1 MEQNLDRDLPGE
13 VRRFVR
19 ERQNSLA
26 NASSANEVM
35 EPLNDMAE
43 LFLRGSLQPGK
54 VPLDKRPALKAEFVS
69 NHFLRFAEFIF
80 SSPVIGFYGSF
91 NEEQRKDLFDVFF
104 LRGPSHDSLLVLGD
118 ALSKP
123 TTNLKNTKVV
133 VSLLEKFCAEGRLV
147 DVFVEQCRLTRPLTR
162 GPQKF
167 GQSEFES
174 KLWGQLITL
183 IVSLPQRV
191 ANKMR
196 LKCSSQF
203 YPEPFFKMV
212 ADQILKALDKLHDN
226 LTMSYDCSFKFLG
239 ELIGRICMAG
249 QAEKTFAILLPA
261 LEKWLATSPLWNRI
275 CARLITGVPDGTME
289 HVAEGLLKAANNPTL
304 IAKLFG
310 DSILSNTKLKYLL
323 TNKFLL
329 MRSYSNT
336 NVLYN
341 IIAYL
346 SGCKRR
352 HLLVEVVHTL
362 LNVWGDRSAIKHTT
376 YDQHFYV
383 TCAVVLS
390 FGHLN
395 MEEKQTEKHTI
406 LTKLLVGVQSH
417 LDSPL
422 EKVRRLGMVVAECIT
437 SSLEPNGEK
446 LFFEYAE
453 DDEIKLL
460 KSMAKGS
467 KEWLNLGKAEKER
480 KKLHSDV
487 AETEKIRSDRTSDPQ
502 QNSIPQK
509 NEYDDDDDDELLPYD
524 LDEDDDTRSKSNS
537 PKFLRDCIEGL
548 IASEDPSKT
557 EASLKSVE
565 QLVCA
570 GLDDLE
576 DVCVELVKVLL
587 HLEDRYSTDK
597 FYEIRHNAMVSVTI
611 RCPQQIACYL
621 TEEFFAPNYNLQQRM
636 DMLNVLADAAQQLSA
651 PTEIAKTRAVPRK
664 FPLPQADTL
673 KSVQAVPE
681 WQKIVQER
689 IDGKTKRISKGPS
702 CPPPK
707 GVANKFA
714 GVAGFFFFPLMKN
727 FDMKLNTLDL
737 LGDDTLVLGRLVYT
751 LGIIMYSARE
761 TPIARN
767 MGVALLEFTWALKYH
782 KEAFVRQ
789 ALIFA
794 QAMVAVS
801 VPSSTLMSD
810 APGELFELHNWLK
823 MTVQSDTDA
832 DSVKAALQTLVLLED
847 IFKNEVTLHD

>member
-1 MEQNLDRDLPGE
+1 MEMNLDRDLPGE

-26 NASSANEVM
+26 NASSSTEVV

-69 NHFLRFAEFIF
+69 YHFLRFAEFIL

-91 NEEQRKDLFDVFF
+91 NEEQRKYLFDVFF

-118 ALSKP
+118 ALSKQ
-123 TTNLKNTKVV
+123 TTNLKITKVV

-147 DVFVEQCRLTRPLTR
+147 DVFVEQCRISRPLTS

-167 GQSEFES
+167 SQSELES

-203 YPEPFFKMV
+203 YPGPYFRMV
-212 ADQILKALDKLHDN
+212 ADQILKALDRLHDN
-226 LTMSYDCSFKFLG
+226 LTMSNDCSFKFLG

-249 QAEKTFAILLPA
+249 QAEKTFAVLLPA

-289 HVAEGLLKAANNPTL
+289 HVTEGLLKAANNPSL

-323 TNKFLL
+323 TSKFLL

-336 NVLYN
+336 NVLCN

-362 LNVWGDRSAIKHTT
+362 LDVWGDRSALKHTT

-395 MEEKQTEKHTI
+395 MEEKQSEKHTL

-437 SSLEPNGEK
+437 LSLEPNGEK
-446 LFFEYAE
+446 LVFEYAE
-453 DDEIKLL
+453 DDETKLL

-467 KEWLNLGKAEKER
+467 KECLNFGKAEKEN
-480 KKLHSDV
+480 KTLHSERGTD
-487 AETEKIRSDRTSDPQ
+487 SQ
-502 QNSIPQK
+502 QSSIPLK
-509 NEYDDDDDDELLPYD
+509 NEHDDDGDGDSDLLPYD
-524 LDEDDDTRSKSNS
+524 LDEDGDTTRKSNS

-570 GLDDLE
+570 ELDDLE

-587 HLEDRYSTDK
+587 HLEDRYSADK
-597 FYEIRHNAMVSVTI
+597 FYETRHNAMVSVTI

-636 DMLNVLADAAQQLSA
+636 DMLNVLADAAQQLSI
-651 PTEIAKTRAVPRK
+651 PTEISKTRALPRK
-664 FPLPQADTL
+664 FPLPQADSL
-673 KSVQAVPE
+673 KSLQAVPE

-689 IDGKTKRISKGPS
+689 IEGKTKRISKGPS
-702 CPPPK
+702 CPQPK
-707 GVANKFA
+707 GVVNKFA
-714 GVAGFFFFPLMKN
+714 GVAGFFSFPLMKN
-727 FDMKLNTLDL
+727 FDVKVNTLDL

-767 MGVALLEFTWALKYH
+767 MGMALLEFTWALKYH

-823 MTVQSDTDA
+823 TTVESDTDV
-832 DSVKAALQTLVLLED
+832 DSVKAALQTLVLLEE
-847 IFKNEVTLHD
+847 IFKNEVTLHG

>member
-26 NASSANEVM
+26 NASSSTEAV
-35 EPLNDMAE
+35 EPLNDLAE

-54 VPLDKRPALKAEFVS
+54 VPLHKRPALKAEFVS
-69 NHFLRFAEFIF
+69 NHFLRIAEFIL

-104 LRGPSHDSLLVLGD
+104 LCGPSHDSFLVLGD
-118 ALSKP
+118 ALSKQ

-133 VSLLEKFCAEGRLV
+133 VSLLEKFCAEERLV
-147 DVFVEQCRLTRPLTR
+147 DVFVEQCRLSRSLTSEL
-162 GPQKF
+162 QKF
-167 GQSEFES
+167 SQSELES

-203 YPEPFFKMV
+203 YPEPYFKMV
-212 ADQILKALDKLHDN
+212 ANHILKALDKLHDN
-226 LTMSYDCSFKFLG
+226 LTMSHDCSFKFLG
-239 ELIGRICMAG
+239 ELIGRICMVG
-249 QAEKTFAILLPA
+249 QAEKMFAILLPA

-275 CARLITGVPDGTME
+275 CARLITGIPDGTME
-289 HVAEGLLKAANNPTL
+289 HVAEGLLKAANNPSL

-323 TNKFLL
+323 TSKFLL

-346 SGCKRR
+346 SGCKQR

-362 LNVWGDRSAIKHTT
+362 LDVWGDRSAIKHTT

-395 MEEKQTEKHTI
+395 TDEKQSEKHTI

-446 LFFEYAE
+446 LVFEYAE
-453 DDEIKLL
+453 DDETKLL

-467 KEWLNLGKAEKER
+467 KERLNVGKAEKEN
-480 KKLHSDV
+480 KKLP
-487 AETEKIRSDRTSDPQ
+487 RDRITDPQ
-502 QNSIPQK
+502 QSSTPRK
-509 NEYDDDDDDELLPYD
+509 NEHDDDDDDDDDLLPYD
-524 LDEDDDTRSKSNS
+524 LDEDGDTSSKSNS

-548 IASEDPSKT
+548 RSDT
-557 EASLKSVE
+557 SLKSVE

-570 GLDDLE
+570 QLDDLE

-597 FYEIRHNAMVSVTI
+597 FYEIRHNAMVAVTI

-651 PTEIAKTRAVPRK
+651 PTEITKTRTVPRK
-664 FPLPQADTL
+664 FPLPQADAL
-673 KSVQAVPE
+673 KSLQAVPE

-689 IDGKTKRISKGPS
+689 IEGKTKRISKGPS
-702 CPPPK
+702 CPQPK
-707 GVANKFA
+707 GVINKFA

-727 FDMKLNTLDL
+727 FDVKVNTLDL

-751 LGIIMYSARE
+751 LGIVMYSARE
-761 TPIARN
+761 TPVARN

-823 MTVQSDTDA
+823 ITVQSDTNA
-832 DSVKAALQTLVLLED
+832 ESVKAALQTLVLLEE
-847 IFKNEVTLHD
+847 IFKNEVTLHG

>member
-26 NASSANEVM
+26 NASSSAGVI

-54 VPLDKRPALKAEFVS
+54 VPLDKRSALKAEFVN
-69 NHFLRFAEFIF
+69 NHFLRFAEFIL

-118 ALSKP
+118 VLSKQ
-123 TTNLKNTKVV
+123 TANLKNTKVV

-147 DVFVEQCRLTRPLTR
+147 DMFVEQCRLSRPLTSV
-162 GPQKF
+162 PQKF
-167 GQSEFES
+167 SPSELDS

-203 YPEPFFKMV
+203 YPEPYFKMV

-261 LEKWLATSPLWNRI
+261 LEKWLATSPLWNRM

-289 HVAEGLLKAANNPTL
+289 HVTEGLLKAANNPSL

-323 TNKFLL
+323 TSKFLL

-336 NVLYN
+336 DVLYN

-346 SGCKRR
+346 SGCKQR

-362 LNVWGDRSAIKHTT
+362 LDVWGDRSAINHTT

-383 TCAVVLS
+383 TCAVLLS

-395 MEEKQTEKHTI
+395 MEEKLTEKHTI

-437 SSLEPNGEK
+437 SSLEPSGEK
-446 LFFEYAE
+446 LVFDYAE
-453 DDEIKLL
+453 DDETKLL

-467 KEWLNLGKAEKER
+467 KEQLNLRKAEKEN
-480 KKLHSDV
+480 KEFHS
-487 AETEKIRSDRTSDPQ
+487 ERITDPQ
-502 QNSIPQK
+502 ESSTPQK
-509 NEYDDDDDDELLPYD
+509 TDHDNDDDDNGDDLLPYD
-524 LDEDDDTRSKSNS
+524 LDEDGDTSRKPNS

-557 EASLKSVE
+557 KASLKSVE
-565 QLVCA
+565 QLICA
-570 GLDDLE
+570 ELDDLE

-651 PTEIAKTRAVPRK
+651 PTEISKTRAVPRK
-664 FPLPQADTL
+664 FSLPQADSL
-673 KSVQAVPE
+673 KSLQSVPE

-689 IDGKTKRISKGPS
+689 IEGKTKRISKGPS
-702 CPPPK
+702 CPQPK
-707 GVANKFA
+707 GVVNKFA

-727 FDMKLNTLDL
+727 FDLKVNTLDL

-767 MGVALLEFTWALKYH
+767 MGVTLLEFTWALKYH

-823 MTVQSDTDA
+823 TTVESDTDV
-832 DSVKAALQTLVLLED
+832 DSVKAALQTLVLLEE
-847 IFKNEVTLHD
+847 IFKNGITLHGSS

>member
-1 MEQNLDRDLPGE
+1 MEQHFDRDLSCD

-19 ERQNSLA
+19 ERQNILA
-26 NASSANEVM
+26 KASNPNEVI
-35 EPLNDMAE
+35 EPLNDIAE
-43 LFLRGSLQPGK
+43 LFLRGSLQPAK
-54 VPLDKRPALKAEFVS
+54 VSLDKRPALKAEFVS
-69 NHFLRFAEFIF
+69 SHFLRFAEFIL
-80 SSPVIGFYGSF
+80 SSSVIGFYGSF
-91 NEEQRKDLFDVFF
+91 NEEQKKDLFDVFF
-104 LRGPSHDSLLVLGD
+104 LRGPSHDSLLVLGN
-118 ALSKP
+118 ALSKQ

-133 VSLLEKFCAEGRLV
+133 VSLLEKFCNEERLV
-147 DVFVEQCRLTRPLTR
+147 DVFVEQCRLSRPLAS

-167 GQSEFES
+167 SQSEFES

-203 YPEPFFKMV
+203 YPEPYFKMV
-212 ADQILKALDKLHDN
+212 ADQILKSLEKLHDN
-226 LTMSYDCSFKFLG
+226 LTMSQDCSFKFLG

-249 QAEKTFAILLPA
+249 QSDKTFSILLPE

-275 CARLITGVPDGTME
+275 CARLITGVPDSTME
-289 HVAEGLLKAANNPTL
+289 HVTEGLLKVVNNPTL

-310 DSILSNTKLKYLL
+310 DSILTNTKLKYLM
-323 TNKFLL
+323 TSKFLL
-329 MRSYSNT
+329 MRSYSNV

-341 IIAYL
+341 IIGYL

-352 HLLVEVVHTL
+352 HLLVETVHTL
-362 LNVWGDRSAIKHTT
+362 LDVWGDRSAIKHTT

-383 TCAVVLS
+383 TCAVVLA
-390 FGHLN
+390 FGHLS
-395 MEEKQTEKHTI
+395 MEEKQSEKHAI
-406 LTKLLVGVQSH
+406 LSKLLVGVQSH

-422 EKVRRLGMVVAECIT
+422 EKVRCLGMVVAECIT
-437 SSLEPNGEK
+437 LSLEPNGEK
-446 LFFEYAE
+446 LVFEYAE
-453 DDEIKLL
+453 DDGTKLL

-467 KEWLNLGKAEKER
+467 QGRLGSGKAGKGREKRHNDAEEIE
-480 KKLHSDV
+480 KPKSD
-487 AETEKIRSDRTSDPQ
+487 INSDPQ
-502 QNSIPQK
+502 LAINQESIPQK
-509 NEYDDDDDDELLPYD
+509 DDDDDDLLPYD
-524 LDEDDDTRSKSNS
+524 LDEDDDTGSKSSS

-548 IASEDPSKT
+548 VASEDPSKT
-557 EASLKSVE
+557 DASLKSV
-565 QLVCA
+565 QKLVCA
-570 GLDDLE
+570 ELDDLE
-576 DVCVELVKVLL
+576 DICVELVKVLL

-651 PTEIAKTRAVPRK
+651 PAEITKTRAVPRK
-664 FPLPQADTL
+664 FPLPHADFT
-673 KSVQAVPE
+673 KSLQTVPD

-689 IDGKTKRISKGPS
+689 IDGKTKRFSKGPS
-702 CPPPK
+702 HPQPK
-707 GVANKFA
+707 PVANKFA
-714 GVAGFFFFPLMKN
+714 AVAGFFFFPLMKN
-727 FDMKLNTLDL
+727 FDRKVNTLDL
-737 LGDDTLVLGRLVYT
+737 LGDDTLVLGRLFYT

-767 MGVALLEFTWALKYH
+767 MGMALLEFTWALKYH

-810 APGELFELHNWLK
+810 AHGELFELHDWLK
-823 MTVQSDTDA
+823 MTVQNDTDA
-832 DSVKAALQTLVLLED
+832 DSVKAAFQTLVLLED
-847 IFKNEVTLHD
+847 IFKNEVTVHG

>member
-1 MEQNLDRDLPGE
+1 MEPNLDRDLPGE

-26 NASSANEVM
+26 NASSVAEVI
-35 EPLNDMAE
+35 EPLNDLVE

-69 NHFLRFAEFIF
+69 NHFLRFAEFIL
-80 SSPVIGFYGSF
+80 SSPVIGFYSSF
-91 NEEQRKDLFDVFF
+91 NEQQRKDLFDVFF
-104 LRGPSHDSLLVLGD
+104 LRGPSHDSLLALGD
-118 ALSKP
+118 VLSKQ
-123 TTNLKNTKVV
+123 TANLKNTKVV
-133 VSLLEKFCAEGRLV
+133 VSLLETFCAEGRLV
-147 DVFVEQCRLTRPLTR
+147 DVFVEQCRLSRPLASER
-162 GPQKF
+162 QKF
-167 GQSEFES
+167 SQSELES
-174 KLWGQLITL
+174 KLWGQLLTL

-203 YPEPFFKMV
+203 YPEPYFKMV
-212 ADQILKALDKLHDN
+212 ADQILKALEKLHDN
-226 LTMSYDCSFKFLG
+226 LTMSYDCSVKFLG
-239 ELIGRICMAG
+239 ELIGRICMVG

-261 LEKWLATSPLWNRI
+261 LEKWLVTSPLWNRI
-275 CARLITGVPDGTME
+275 CARLITGVPDSTME
-289 HVAEGLLKAANNPTL
+289 HVAEGLLKAANNPSL

-310 DSILSNTKLKYLL
+310 DSILFNTKLKYLL
-323 TNKFLL
+323 TSKFLL

-346 SGCKRR
+346 SGCKQR

-362 LNVWGDRSAIKHTT
+362 LDVWGDRSAIKHTT

-390 FGHLN
+390 FGNFN
-395 MEEKQTEKHTI
+395 MEEKQSEKHAI

-446 LFFEYAE
+446 LVFEYA
-453 DDEIKLL
+453 DDEESKLL

-467 KEWLNLGKAEKER
+467 KEQLNLGNAEKEN
-480 KKLHSDV
+480 KKLHSDRI
-487 AETEKIRSDRTSDPQ
+487 TDPQ
-502 QNSIPQK
+502 QISVPRK
-509 NEYDDDDDDELLPYD
+509 SEHDDDDDDDDLLPYD
-524 LDEDDDTRSKSNS
+524 LDEDGDMNGKRNS

-570 GLDDLE
+570 DLDDLE

-597 FYEIRHNAMVSVTI
+597 FYEIRHNAMVSVTV
-611 RCPQQIACYL
+611 RCPQQVACYL

-636 DMLNVLADAAQQLSA
+636 DMLSVLADAAQQLSA
-651 PTEIAKTRAVPRK
+651 PTEVTNTRAMPRK
-664 FPLPQADTL
+664 FPLPQADSL
-673 KSVQAVPE
+673 KSLQAVPE

-689 IDGKTKRISKGPS
+689 VEGKTKRISKGPS
-702 CPPPK
+702 RPQPK
-707 GVANKFA
+707 GVVNKFA
-714 GVAGFFFFPLMKN
+714 SVAGFFFFPLMKN
-727 FDMKLNTLDL
+727 FDVKVNTLDL

-823 MTVQSDTDA
+823 TTVESDTDV
-832 DSVKAALQTLVLLED
+832 DSVKAALQTLFLLEE
-847 IFKNEVTLHD
+847 IFKNEVTLHG

>member
-1 MEQNLDRDLPGE
+1 MEPNLDRDLPGE

-19 ERQNSLA
+19 ERQNNLA
-26 NASSANEVM
+26 NASSATEVI
-35 EPLNDMAE
+35 EPLNDLVE

-69 NHFLRFAEFIF
+69 NHFLRFAEFIL
-80 SSPVIGFYGSF
+80 SSPVIGFYSSF
-91 NEEQRKDLFDVFF
+91 NEEQRKDLFDLFF

-118 ALSKP
+118 VLSKQ
-123 TTNLKNTKVV
+123 TANLKNIKVV

-147 DVFVEQCRLTRPLTR
+147 DVFVEQCRLSRPLASER
-162 GPQKF
+162 QKF
-167 GQSEFES
+167 SQSELES

-196 LKCSSQF
+196 LKCTSQF
-203 YPEPFFKMV
+203 YPEPYFKMI
-212 ADQILKALDKLHDN
+212 ADQILKALEKLHDN
-226 LTMSYDCSFKFLG
+226 LTMSYDCSVKFLG

-249 QAEKTFAILLPA
+249 QAEKTFAVLLPA
-261 LEKWLATSPLWNRI
+261 LEKWLVTSPLWNRI
-275 CARLITGVPDGTME
+275 CARLITGVPDSTME
-289 HVAEGLLKAANNPTL
+289 HVAEGLLKAANNPSL

-310 DSILSNTKLKYLL
+310 DSVLLNTKLKYLL
-323 TNKFLL
+323 TSKFLL

-346 SGCKRR
+346 SGCKQR

-362 LNVWGDRSAIKHTT
+362 LDVWGDRSAIKHTT

-395 MEEKQTEKHTI
+395 MEEKQSEKHAI

-437 SSLEPNGEK
+437 SSLEPSGEK
-446 LFFEYAE
+446 LAFEYTE
-453 DDEIKLL
+453 DEESKLL

-467 KEWLNLGKAEKER
+467 KEWLNLGNAEKQN
-480 KKLHSDV
+480 KKLH
-487 AETEKIRSDRTSDPQ
+487 TDRITDPQ
-502 QNSIPQK
+502 KISVPRK
-509 NEYDDDDDDELLPYD
+509 NEHDDDDGDDDLLPYV
-524 LDEDDDTRSKSNS
+524 LDEDGDTTSKCNS

-548 IASEDPSKT
+548 MASEDPSKT
-557 EASLKSVE
+557 DASLKSVE

-570 GLDDLE
+570 ELDDLE

-597 FYEIRHNAMVSVTI
+597 FYEIRHNAMVSVTV
-611 RCPQQIACYL
+611 RCPQQVACYL

-636 DMLNVLADAAQQLSA
+636 DMLSVLADAAQQLSA
-651 PTEIAKTRAVPRK
+651 PTEVTKTRAVPRK
-664 FPLPQADTL
+664 FPLSQADSL
-673 KSVQAVPE
+673 KSLQAVPE

-689 IDGKTKRISKGPS
+689 IEGKTKRISKGSS
-702 CPPPK
+702 CPQPK
-707 GVANKFA
+707 GVVNKFA
-714 GVAGFFFFPLMKN
+714 SVAGFFFFPLMKN
-727 FDMKLNTLDL
+727 FDVKVNTLDL

-782 KEAFVRQ
+782 EEAFVRQ

-823 MTVQSDTDA
+823 TTVESDTDV
-832 DSVKAALQTLVLLED
+832 DSVKAALQTLFLLEE
-847 IFKNEVTLHD
+847 IFKNEVTLHG

>member
-1 MEQNLDRDLPGE
+1 METNLDRDLPGE

-26 NASSANEVM
+26 NASSSTEVI
-35 EPLNDMAE
+35 EPLNDIAE

-54 VPLDKRPALKAEFVS
+54 VPLDKRPSLKAEFVN
-69 NHFLRFAEFIF
+69 NHFLRFAEFIL

-91 NEEQRKDLFDVFF
+91 NEDQRKDLFDVFF

-118 ALSKP
+118 ALSKQ
-123 TTNLKNTKVV
+123 TANLKNTRVV

-147 DVFVEQCRLTRPLTR
+147 DVFVQQCRISRPLTS

-167 GQSEFES
+167 SQSELES

-196 LKCSSQF
+196 LKCSPQF
-203 YPEPFFKMV
+203 YPEPYFKMV
-212 ADQILKALDKLHDN
+212 ADQILKALEKLHDN

-261 LEKWLATSPLWNRI
+261 LERWLATSPLWNRI

-289 HVAEGLLKAANNPTL
+289 HVTEGLLKAANNPSL

-323 TNKFLL
+323 TSKFLL
-329 MRSYSNT
+329 IRSYSNT

-352 HLLVEVVHTL
+352 HLLVE
-362 LNVWGDRSAIKHTT
+362 
-376 YDQHFYV
+376 
-383 TCAVVLS
+383 
-390 FGHLN
+390 
-395 MEEKQTEKHTI
+395 
-406 LTKLLVGVQSH
+406 
-417 LDSPL
+417 
-422 EKVRRLGMVVAECIT
+422 
-437 SSLEPNGEK
+437 
-446 LFFEYAE
+446 
-453 DDEIKLL
+453 
-460 KSMAKGS
+460 
-467 KEWLNLGKAEKER
+467 
-480 KKLHSDV
+480 
-487 AETEKIRSDRTSDPQ
+487 
-502 QNSIPQK
+502 
-509 NEYDDDDDDELLPYD
+509 DDDDDDDDDLLPYD
-524 LDEDDDTRSKSNS
+524 LDEDGDTSSKSNL

-557 EASLKSVE
+557 EASLRSVE

-570 GLDDLE
+570 ELDDLE

-621 TEEFFAPNYNLQQRM
+621 TEECFAPNYNLQQRM
-636 DMLNVLADAAQQLSA
+636 DMLNVLADAARQLSA
-651 PTEIAKTRAVPRK
+651 PTEISKTRAVPRK
-664 FPLPQADTL
+664 FPLPQADSL
-673 KSVQAVPE
+673 KSLQAVPE

-689 IDGKTKRISKGPS
+689 IEGKTKRISKGPS
-702 CPPPK
+702 CPQPK
-707 GVANKFA
+707 GVVNKFA

-727 FDMKLNTLDL
+727 FDVKVNTLDL

-751 LGIIMYSARE
+751 LGIIMYSARD
-761 TPIARN
+761 TPVARN

-782 KEAFVRQ
+782 KEPFVRQ

-823 MTVQSDTDA
+823 TTVESDTDV
-832 DSVKAALQTLVLLED
+832 DSVKAALQTLVLLEE
-847 IFKNEVTLHD
+847 IFKNEVTLHG